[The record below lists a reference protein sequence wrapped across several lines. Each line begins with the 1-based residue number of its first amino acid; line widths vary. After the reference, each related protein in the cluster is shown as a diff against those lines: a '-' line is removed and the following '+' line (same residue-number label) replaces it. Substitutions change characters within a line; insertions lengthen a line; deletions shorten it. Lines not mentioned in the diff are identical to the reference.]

1 MIIGAG
7 AAALAAAL
15 AIAAARRASP
25 VESWIARI
33 TRTRV
38 TDKRS
43 LVDDALVARA
53 VGAIAASLIGCVVG
67 LALGLGVLAVPV
79 SAFAGS
85 AAASAWLDGR
95 ATSRRRDAER
105 AIVTIVEWLH
115 ALVMSGRPLESAVA
129 RTEGVGSGSAD
140 LDAAL
145 RQACRDYALGVPM
158 HHALARAAN
167 ERGLRG
173 LALLAERVAR
183 ARELGRAALPI
194 LDDLRDELRAAER
207 ARLLERASQVDGKL
221 TLVLTLCYLPA
232 LALLVIIPLF
242 MTLLAGLFG

>member
-1 MIIGAG
+1 VILGAV
-7 AAALAAAL
+7 AV
-15 AIAAARRASP
+15 AIAVGLIIVAARGVSP
-25 VESWIARI
+25 VESWITRI
-33 TRTRV
+33 TRTRAG
-38 TDKRS
+38 RRPPF
-43 LVDDALVARA
+43 DDAIVAL
-53 VGAIAASLIGCVVG
+53 GYLGISASLIGVVVG
-67 LALGLGVLAVPV
+67 LALGLGVLAVPL

-85 AAASAWLDGR
+85 TAASAWLHR
-95 ATSRRRDAER
+95 RTMSRRRNAER

-129 RTEGVGSGSAD
+129 RAESVGSGSAD
-140 LDAAL
+140 LDVAL

-158 HHALARAAN
+158 HHALERAGN

-173 LALLAERVAR
+173 LELLAQRAAR
-183 ARELGRAALPI
+183 AREMGRAALPM
-194 LDDLRDELRAAER
+194 LEDLRDELRAAER

-242 MTLLAGLFG
+242 LTLLAGLFA